1 MAAWKTVRITKPCH
15 LSIDNGHLLIQD
27 KENHIR
33 LSLEDTDCIVFEG
46 NRFTLTASV
55 LIALSRYKVATL
67 FCDDSY
73 MPSTILHPYHQSLFA
88 SETIKAQIAL
98 TDSYKERLWQQ
109 IIEAKVSLQAE
120 VLEHFGHNSTPIK
133 RYVSNILPADRYNV
147 EAKSARYYW
156 KKLFTN
162 FKREQNSFDIRNQAL
177 NYAYAVTRSLISRN
191 LSAAGFLPALG
202 IWHKNSTNA
211 FNLSDDLMEPF
222 RPLIDLAI
230 AHLLPSFDDDFLI
243 PAFKRSI
250 LNIFDLEYLIY
261 ENGLSSVRNISKR
274 YIENFKRSVQMQDPK
289 ILTFPTIAYE
299 TIDECF

>member
-133 RYVSNILPADRYNV
+133 RYV
-147 EAKSARYYW
+147 
-156 KKLFTN
+156 
-162 FKREQNSFDIRNQAL
+162 
-177 NYAYAVTRSLISRN
+177 
-191 LSAAGFLPALG
+191 
-202 IWHKNSTNA
+202 
-211 FNLSDDLMEPF
+211 
-222 RPLIDLAI
+222 
-230 AHLLPSFDDDFLI
+230 
-243 PAFKRSI
+243 
-250 LNIFDLEYLIY
+250 
-261 ENGLSSVRNISKR
+261 
-274 YIENFKRSVQMQDPK
+274 
-289 ILTFPTIAYE
+289 
-299 TIDECF
+299 

>member
-1 MAAWKTVRITKPCH
+1 
-15 LSIDNGHLLIQD
+15 
-27 KENHIR
+27 
-33 LSLEDTDCIVFEG
+33 
-46 NRFTLTASV
+46 
-55 LIALSRYKVATL
+55 
-67 FCDDSY
+67 
-73 MPSTILHPYHQSLFA
+73 
-88 SETIKAQIAL
+88 
-98 TDSYKERLWQQ
+98 
-109 IIEAKVSLQAE
+109 
-120 VLEHFGHNSTPIK
+120 
-133 RYVSNILPADRYNV
+133 
-147 EAKSARYYW
+147 
-156 KKLFTN
+156 
-162 FKREQNSFDIRNQAL
+162 
-177 NYAYAVTRSLISRN
+177 VTRSLISRN